1 MKYIVTLLLFLFSC
15 TFVLGQRT
23 SNKNNETKLKHTSQT
38 TRPSKPSSAEILCSY
53 EDGILL
59 FTSETEI
66 LPMDVTISDSNG
78 FERSFVVYSPEL
90 EVDLTPSIYYICCHT
105 ATHGVFAGYLDL
117 TY

>member
-1 MKYIVTLLLFLFSC
+1 MKHFVTLLLLLFSC
-15 TFVLGQRT
+15 TFVIGQT
-23 SNKNNETKLKHTSQT
+23 SNTGTKTKLKQTPPT
-38 TRPSKPSSAEILCSY
+38 TRPSKPSSTEILCSY